1 MRIASLAAVLA
12 LLVAC
17 DNKTSPPT
25 PTSSGTTGTST
36 GTGTAPSSLP
46 KGQTT
51 YHFGVKPTHTKVTF
65 QSKNAISNIL
75 GESNNVVGSATI
87 DFEGGSGTCELSVPT
102 LSLDSGYTDRD
113 RAMMSPT
120 WLDAAKHPNIVF
132 KGEKAT
138 LVEKPDMWKIDG
150 KFTLRGVTNDMSVM
164 ARVRPKSALLG
175 QKLGFGD
182 GPCVRVE
189 TEFKV
194 KLADYKIEIPKTAI
208 ATVEP
213 EISLVIDLWGST
225 VKPEAVVAKGPPD
238 EMVKGVP
245 KPKVSEDG
253 IEGTKYILGKKPNF
267 TTLTAESTTDLEKIT
282 AKTSVLAG
290 FIGVDLAKGTG
301 KVRLAVPTASLKT
314 ANTLRDEHLLSA
326 GWLDAA
332 QFKTIEFESTKAT
345 KKSGDLWTVEGDFTM
360 HGVKKP
366 ITVEVTLREIPLELV
381 KKANWGDTP
390 GLGFACSFKLKLS
403 DFGVKIPEQAIAKVS
418 DELTVAID
426 LVALQKGE

>member
-1 MRIASLAAVLA
+1 MRIASLAVVLA

-17 DNKTSPPT
+17 DNKTSTPT
-25 PTSSGTTGTST
+25 TTSSGTAGTST
-36 GTGTAPSSLP
+36 GAGTAASSAP

-51 YHFGVKPTHTKVTF
+51 YYFGVKPTHTKVTF

-87 DFEGGSGTCELSVPT
+87 DFEGGSGSCEISVQT
-102 LSLDSGYTDRD
+102 LSLDSGYADRD

-150 KFTLRGVTNDMSVM
+150 KFTLRGVTNDLSVA
-164 ARVRPKSALLG
+164 ARVRPKSALVG

-182 GPCVRVE
+182 GPCVKIE

-213 EISLVIDLWGST
+213 EISIGIDMWGST
-225 VKPEAVVAKGPPD
+225 VKPEMVVAKGPS
-238 EMVKGVP
+238 EEVAVR
-245 KPKVSEDG
+245 KPKVTDEG
-253 IEGTKYILGKKPNF
+253 IPGTKYVLGKKPNF
-267 TTLTAESTTDLEKIT
+267 VILTAESTTDLEKIT
-282 AKTSVLAG
+282 AKSNVLAG
-290 FIGVDLAKGTG
+290 YLGIDADKGTG
-301 KVRLAVPTASLKT
+301 KVRLAIPVKSLKT
-314 ANTLRDEHLLSA
+314 NNTVRDEHLMSA
-326 GWLDAA
+326 GWLDVEKFA
-332 QFKTIEFESTKAT
+332 TIEFESTKAT
-345 KKSGDLWTVEGDFTM
+345 KKDAKTWAVEGDFTM

-366 ITVEVTLREIPLELV
+366 IVIEVALRDIPLEV
-381 KKANWGDTP
+381 VQKAHWGETP
-390 GLGFACSFKLKLS
+390 LLGFTSSFKLKLS

-418 DELTVAID
+418 DELTIAID
-426 LVALQKGE
+426 LVAAPKGE

>member
-1 MRIASLAAVLA
+1 MRTATLAAVLA

-17 DNKTSPPT
+17 DTKTST
-25 PTSSGTTGTST
+25 PTATPTGSTGTST
-36 GTGTAPSSLP
+36 GSGTASAIP

-75 GESNNVVGSATI
+75 GESNNVSGSATI
-87 DFEGGSGTCELSVPT
+87 DFEGGTGTCELSVPS
-102 LSLDSGYTDRD
+102 LSLDSGYADRD

-138 LVEKPDMWKIDG
+138 LIEKPDMWKIDG
-150 KFTLRGVTNDMSVM
+150 KFTLRGVTNDMSVT

-194 KLADYKIEIPKTAI
+194 KLADYKIEITKTAI

-213 EISLVIDLWGST
+213 EIAIVIDIWGST
-225 VKPEAVVAKGPPD
+225 VKPEAVIAKGPPE

-245 KPKVSEDG
+245 KPKVTDEG
-253 IEGTKYILGKKPNF
+253 IEGTKYILGKKTNF
-267 TTLTAESTTDLEKIT
+267 VIMTAESMTDLERVT
-282 AKTSVLAG
+282 AKTNVLAG
-290 FIGVDLAKGTG
+290 FIGVDMEKGTG
-301 KVRLAVPTASLKT
+301 KVRLAIPVASLKT
-314 ANTLRDEHLLSA
+314 NNTVRDEHLLSA

-332 QFKTIEFESTKAT
+332 QFKNIEFESTKAT
-345 KKSGDLWTVEGDFTM
+345 RRDGSNWIVEGDFTM

-366 ITVEVTLREIPLELV
+366 ITVEVVLRDIPLKTV
-381 KKANWGDTP
+381 KLAGWGDTP
-390 GLGFACSFKLKLS
+390 LLGFATTFKLKLS

-418 DELTVAID
+418 DELTISID
-426 LVALQKGE
+426 LVATPKGE